1 MHNPLATGR
10 MSAKELLAHDDEY
23 AYPKRTRYKD
33 FLFDVEAMGAYLA
46 INMAALRAGFRLAE
60 SESPS

>member
-1 MHNPLATGR
+1 MRNPLATGR
-10 MSAKELLAHDDEY
+10 KSAKEWLAHDDEY
-23 AYPKRTRYKD
+23 AYPERTRYND
-33 FLFDVEAMGAYLA
+33 FLLGVEAMGAYLA